1 MAPLHTNV
9 KVTFRQIAL
18 VHTARLSQVG
28 IKNPEGVAIPSVRN
42 DAAFLYTLVGVT
54 SGASTFGACM
64 AASCVVSS
72 CGVCKADAMAVLL
85 QFWRCSEANCLEI
98 G

>member
-1 MAPLHTNV
+1 MNV
-9 KVTFRQIAL
+9 KITIRQIVS
-18 VHTARLSQVG
+18 VHTARRSQVG

-54 SGASTFGACM
+54 SGAITSGAWRR
-64 AASCVVSS
+64 VVFVMSS
-72 CGVCKADAMAVLL
+72 CGICKADGMANLP
-85 QFWRCSEANCLEI
+85 QFWRCSEASFPVT